1 MYIASLPLNQEGNY
15 VGDGELQLS
24 RHPRKH
30 TVQSSHTQTGKHNS
44 FAQDK
49 FVFVEFFCFV
59 LFVFVN
65 FFFSVKFSCKKNYF
79 FLFSFFNT

>member
-1 MYIASLPLNQEGNY
+1 MYIASLPLYQEGNY

-24 RHPRKH
+24 RHPRKN

-49 FVFVEFFCFV
+49 FVFVVVFCYCPFFS
-59 LFVFVN
+59 
-65 FFFSVKFSCKKNYF
+65 FFFFVVEIFVQKRTF

>member
-1 MYIASLPLNQEGNY
+1 MYIASLPLYQEGNY

-49 FVFVEFFCFV
+49 FVFVVFFCFV
-59 LFVFVN
+59 LFVAVK
-65 FFFSVKFSCKKNYF
+65 FFFR
-79 FLFSFFNT
+79 